1 MSRKKA
7 ENVNEDTIGN
17 EIVTSDQLV
26 NAMQGIFFYAESGCT
41 KNVIYFVKRTIGD
54 YSLIM
59 LFGSFV
65 SIKRR

>member
-1 MSRKKA
+1 M
-7 ENVNEDTIGN
+7 
-17 EIVTSDQLV
+17 TSDQLV